1 MKIVFLTR
9 LFLPSIG
16 GVQRHVLELS
26 KIATKN
32 GHTVSIITEKHSK
45 KLKTIERFGRIKVYR
60 IPAEEKE
67 KKSKKIKIWL
77 WLIKNKK
84 IIKEADIIHAHDV
97 GFWIFPLRLIFPR
110 KAFYITFHGY
120 EPDGYK
126 KAKNKIEKKLA
137 EFLAIGS
144 IAVGSYLKKWYKLK
158 PQKVIY
164 GASSINSP
172 LYKRSKKYSFD
183 ACFVGRLEK
192 DTGIEN
198 YIKAVKIL
206 KKKYNIKLSLIIC
219 GNGSL
224 YKKIKK
230 YITKNK
236 LSAKMVGWVN
246 NPSYYIAQSKFI
258 LSSQYLTIIEGAQ
271 LKKMVFSI
279 YDTDIKEDYLKSFP
293 IAKEISISS
302 SPSQLAK
309 SIRNFIKNPNSYK
322 KRISNAYLWA
332 SKQTWPKL
340 YKEYLNLWK
349 IT

>member
-16 GVQRHVLELS
+16 GVQKHVLELS

-32 GHTVSIITEKHSK
+32 GHTVSVITERHLK
-45 KLKTIERFGRIKVYR
+45 KLKTIEHFKKIKIYR
-60 IPAEEKE
+60 IPTGKKE

-84 IIKEADIIHAHDV
+84 IIKEANIIHIHDV
-97 GFWIFPLRLIFPR
+97 GFWIFPLKLIFPR
-110 KAFYITFHGY
+110 KAFYVTFHGY
-120 EPDGYK
+120 EPNDYK

-137 EFLAIGS
+137 EFLTIRS
-144 IAVGSYLKKWYKLK
+144 IAVGSYLQKWYKIK

-164 GASSINSP
+164 GASFINP
-172 LYKRSKKYSFD
+172 LHKRSKEYNFD
-183 ACFVGRLEK
+183 ACFIGRLEK

-198 YIKAVKIL
+198 YIRAIEIL
-206 KKKYNIKLSLIIC
+206 KRKYNIKLNLIIC

-230 YITKNK
+230 YIKSNK
-236 LSAKMVGWVN
+236 LSSKMVGWVN
-246 NPSYYIAQSKFI
+246 NPSYYISRSKFL

-271 LKKMVFSI
+271 LKKMIFSI
-279 YDTDIKEDYLKSFP
+279 YDTDIKKDYLKSLP

-302 SPSQLAK
+302 NLSQLAE
-309 SIRNFIKNPNSYK
+309 SIRNFTKNPNNYK
-322 KRISNAYLWA
+322 KRISSAYLWA
-332 SKQTWPKL
+332 SKQTWAKL
-340 YKEYLNLWK
+340 YNDYLSLWG